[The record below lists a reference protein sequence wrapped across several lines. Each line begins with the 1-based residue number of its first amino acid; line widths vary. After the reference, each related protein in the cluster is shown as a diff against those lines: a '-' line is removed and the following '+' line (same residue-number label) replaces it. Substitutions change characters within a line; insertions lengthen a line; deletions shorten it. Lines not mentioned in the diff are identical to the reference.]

1 MDDGLENMIVS
12 GAQYGGPMAVV
23 RDRKQFVRI
32 TGAAKPVITIY
43 NGVGNVISK
52 ILVSILTTTYTTLQ
66 LSLMGVS
73 RNYGSSIAIK
83 LTYLLHFS
91 ILEK

>member
-1 MDDGLENMIVS
+1 MNWSMDDGLENMIVS

-52 ILVSILTTTYTTLQ
+52 ILVSINHLTALH
-66 LSLMGVS
+66 
-73 RNYGSSIAIK
+73 IK
-83 LTYLLHFS
+83 LNSFYAYN
-91 ILEK
+91 

>member
-1 MDDGLENMIVS
+1 MIVS

-52 ILVSILTTTYTTLQ
+52 ILVSILT
-66 LSLMGVS
+66 
-73 RNYGSSIAIK
+73 IW
-83 LTYLLHFS
+83 LLYIHT
-91 ILEK
+91 